1 MAGYANLRTINAEMP
16 NHQNAYQSLSSSGHS
31 VSWQTVT
38 TADLSTLT
46 TRRRSAASS
55 SSAAPSSNQSAVELR
70 WENEGWTAE
79 GSLGL
84 DNAQFVLRLSAS
96 WTVQQCLLFR
106 DLEDPDLWL
115 GTDSHGRWGEMNGA
129 HRTELDGTTD
139 IDFVNTP
146 FTNCIPIRRL
156 PLLVGHSATI
166 SVAVI
171 DIETL
176 GITKQT
182 QQYTKISPNTWRYFS
197 NASNCEVES
206 VVDEFG
212 FILDEPNRF
221 QRVA

>member
-1 MAGYANLRTINAEMP
+1 MP
-16 NHQNAYQSLSSSGHS
+16 GNPNTYQSLSSAGHKA
-31 VSWQTVT
+31 SWQSITADKSQ
-38 TADLSTLT
+38 TADLSI
-46 TRRRSAASS
+46 SAAT
-55 SSAAPSSNQSAVELR
+55 PSRHSKVELR

-79 GSLGL
+79 GTLGT
-84 DNAQFVLRLSAS
+84 DDAQFVLRLSAG

-106 DLEDPDLWL
+106 DLDDPDLWL

-129 HRTELDGTTD
+129 HRTELDGCTD

-171 DIETL
+171 DVETL

-182 QQYTKISPNTWRYFS
+182 QQYTKVSPNTWRYFS
-197 NASNCEVES
+197 VAASCEVEAS
-206 VVDEFG
+206 VDEFG
-212 FILDEPNRF
+212 FVIDEPNRF
-221 QRVA
+221 QRVT

>member
-1 MAGYANLRTINAEMP
+1 MHGLRTIDAEMP
-16 NHQNAYQSLSSSGHS
+16 NHQNTYQPLSSSGHS
-31 VSWQTVT
+31 VSWQTVNS
-38 TADLSTLT
+38 AKQPHQSTV
-46 TRRRSAASS
+46 A
-55 SSAAPSSNQSAVELR
+55 LR

-79 GSLGL
+79 GTLGL
-84 DNAQFVLRLSAS
+84 DSAQFVLRLSAG

-129 HRTELDGTTD
+129 HRTELDGCTD
-139 IDFVNTP
+139 IDFFNTP

-182 QQYTKISPNTWRYFS
+182 QQYTKVSPNTWRYFS
-197 NASNCEVES
+197 VALNREVEAN
-206 VVDEFG
+206 VDEFG
-212 FILDEPNRF
+212 FILDEPDRF

>member
-1 MAGYANLRTINAEMP
+1 MDADTNPDM
-16 NHQNAYQSLSSSGHS
+16 NAYQPLSASGHTA
-31 VSWQTVT
+31 SWQSLKPQLELVT
-38 TADLSTLT
+38 SKIDM
-46 TRRRSAASS
+46 
-55 SSAAPSSNQSAVELR
+55 R

-79 GSLGL
+79 GTLGI
-84 DNAQFVLRLSAS
+84 DNAQFVLRLSAG

-115 GTDSHGRWGEMNGA
+115 GTDTHGRWGEMNGA
-129 HRTELDGTTD
+129 HRTELDGCTD

-182 QQYTKISPNTWRYFS
+182 QKYTKVSPNTWRYFS
-197 NASNCEVES
+197 VAANCEVEAN
-206 VVDEFG
+206 VDEFG
-212 FILDEPNRF
+212 FVLDEPNRF
-221 QRVA
+221 QRIT